1 MTPAQKSN
9 PSILDLQVAITDVEQ
24 LMLTYQ
30 QKHETYVTN
39 LKAGLHTKSA
49 DSLAT
54 LKILNKQIETKL
66 IYIQTAS
73 AGIKTKNALY
83 GNGIT
88 TADGELDTII
98 GEIQKKN
105 IVLQNLQTKQN
116 FQRREMSTT
125 KLLADSN
132 YYHLVGFFIIYSIM
146 AYFLV
151 KMFTTETSGGA
162 ETIILILGASIFIY
176 YFIEQTF

>member
-1 MTPAQKSN
+1 MNSAQKSN
-9 PSILDLQVAITDVEQ
+9 PSIIDLQVAITDVEQ

-88 TADGELDTII
+88 TSDGELDTII

>member
-1 MTPAQKSN
+1 MTPVQKSN

-30 QKHETYVTN
+30 QEHETYVTN

-49 DSLAT
+49 ASLAT

-66 IYIQTAS
+66 IYIQTTS
-73 AGIKTKNALY
+73 ADIKTKNALY

-105 IVLQNLQTKQN
+105 IVLLLLFRTNIYTLGLLETFSTKNNIFNILDNL
-116 FQRREMSTT
+116 
-125 KLLADSN
+125 
-132 YYHLVGFFIIYSIM
+132 HL
-146 AYFLV
+146 
-151 KMFTTETSGGA
+151 
-162 ETIILILGASIFIY
+162 
-176 YFIEQTF
+176 